1 MYLIFEIR
9 YASISPVTRYP
20 KEYST
25 KDLSIQYLLQCSYQ
39 QLIYYIHRSNSLD
52 ETRLKLGIRS
62 IPVFTKNELLDILL
76 ILEIMM
82 DGFHVLCQ
90 LESALKI
97 LNQQNILPLT
107 FRFPKIY
114 KMRSIDYNFSF
125 LLFFLSVMKQKRRK
139 YFNIRSR
146 NEFYPFVIDTSPNRL
161 REERS

>member
-1 MYLIFEIR
+1 MQLSAMASPQSERRKLRERDLHVYLIFEIR

-76 ILEIMM
+76 ILGIMM
-82 DGFHVLCQ
+82 DGIPR
-90 LESALKI
+90 S
-97 LNQQNILPLT
+97 LPVRKCVKNSKST
-107 FRFPKIY
+107 EHSSSYIP
-114 KMRSIDYNFSF
+114 FS
-125 LLFFLSVMKQKRRK
+125 
-139 YFNIRSR
+139 
-146 NEFYPFVIDTSPNRL
+146 
-161 REERS
+161 

>member
-1 MYLIFEIR
+1 MQLSAMASPQSERRKLRERDLHVYLIFEIR

-76 ILEIMM
+76 ILGIMM
-82 DGFHVLCQ
+82 DGI
-90 LESALKI
+90 SRS
-97 LNQQNILPLT
+97 LP
-107 FRFPKIY
+107 
-114 KMRSIDYNFSF
+114 
-125 LLFFLSVMKQKRRK
+125 VRK
-139 YFNIRSR
+139 CVKNSKSTEHSSSYIPS
-146 NEFYPFVIDTSPNRL
+146 S
-161 REERS
+161 

>member
-1 MYLIFEIR
+1 
-9 YASISPVTRYP
+9 
-20 KEYST
+20 
-25 KDLSIQYLLQCSYQ
+25 
-39 QLIYYIHRSNSLD
+39 
-52 ETRLKLGIRS
+52 
-62 IPVFTKNELLDILL
+62 
-76 ILEIMM
+76 MM

-107 FRFPKIY
+107 FCLPKIY

-146 NEFYPFVIDTSPNRL
+146 NEFYPFVIDTSPSKL